1 MHTFRITALVIGLAA
16 LVNLGC
22 QSALKSENAQ
32 LKDANQ
38 ALQARLADADAKA
51 RAADPTQLQAMQNE
65 LAQREARIRELEAQ
79 LRKPDPGRAADPGI
93 AGIQTSYDRAKGEMT
108 VHLPGDILFASGS
121 ADLKPTAKATL
132 NKIAAALK
140 KDYPGKKFRV
150 EGHTDT
156 DPIAATKKHWTD
168 NLDLS
173 QNRAAAVMRYIVQQ
187 GVDKK
192 LIGAVGYGDARP
204 KSTKPASRRVEI
216 VVLVG

>member
-1 MHTFRITALVIGLAA
+1 MRSVGISTLSVVFIAFLGMGCHS
-16 LVNLGC
+16 NLR
-22 QSALKSENAQ
+22 SENEALQ
-32 LKDANQ
+32 AENQ
-38 ALQARLADADAKA
+38 RLQARLNDADKA
-51 RAADPTQLQAMQNE
+51 RAADPSQLQAMQNE
-65 LAQREARIRELEAQ
+65 LAAREARIRELESQ
-79 LRKPDPGRAADPGI
+79 LRKPEPGNAEPGI

-108 VHLPGDILFASGS
+108 VNLPGDILFAPGS

-140 KDYPGKKFRV
+140 KDYSGKKIRV

-156 DPIAATKKHWTD
+156 DPISATRKQWLD

-173 QNRAAAVMRYIVQQ
+173 QNRAAAVTRYLIQQ

-192 LIGAVGYGDARP
+192 LIGTVGYGDVRP
-204 KSTKPASRRVEI
+204 KSTKAASRRVEI